1 MTIRTAIIGTGFGES
16 AMVPGLQLAAGCE
29 VSAIC
34 SGRLERA
41 QDAARRHGIAAAYDD
56 YERMLAEVRP
66 DLVCIATP
74 TALHAPMT
82 LAAIAAGAHV
92 ICEKPMALDRAESAA
107 MLAAAEAAGVIHV
120 IDHELRF
127 NPTRVALKRAL
138 DAGYIGQPTTVSIR
152 SVSALRADA
161 RQPWSWWSDKD
172 SGGGA
177 LGANG
182 SHQVDLLR
190 WWFGD
195 VTAVSGQ
202 LATCVRRRP
211 IAEGSSEWRDVT
223 SDDQFSLIAQMTGG
237 LLAHVFVS
245 YVAHHGGSNQIE
257 VHGSAG
263 SLVIDQQERL
273 WGKQIGRE
281 LEELTPVDPL
291 VNEPRVANNLWS
303 RAFVYLAA
311 EVVDAIRT
319 QRPVRGAATFRDGL
333 RCQEVLDAVRRSDA
347 EGRWIE
353 LTEQGR

>member
-1 MTIRTAIIGTGFGES
+1 MTVRTAIIGTGFGES
-16 AMVPGLQLAAGCE
+16 AMVPGLQLATGSE
-29 VSAIC
+29 VAAIC

-41 QDAARRHGIAAAYDD
+41 ADAARRHGIAAYYDD
-56 YERMLAEVRP
+56 YERMLTEVRP

-107 MLAAAEAAGVIHV
+107 MLAAAEAAGVVHV

-138 DAGYIGQPTTVSIR
+138 DAGYIGEPTTVSIR

-161 RQPWSWWSDKD
+161 QQAWTWWSDKE

-202 LATCVRRRP
+202 LATCVKQRP
-211 IAEGSSEWRDVT
+211 LTDGSGEQRAVT
-223 SDDQFSLIAQMTGG
+223 SDDQFSLIARMTSGM
-237 LLAHVFVS
+237 LAHVFVS
-245 YVAHHGGSNQIE
+245 YVAHHGGGNQIE

-273 WGKQIGRE
+273 WGKRIGQAV
-281 LEELTPVDPL
+281 EELTPVDPL
-291 VNEPRVANNLWS
+291 AEEPRLANNLWA
-303 RAFVYLAA
+303 RAFAHLAA
-311 EVVDAIRT
+311 EVVDAIRSG
-319 QRPVRGAATFRDGL
+319 RAVRGAATFRDGL

-347 EGRWIE
+347 EQRWITLE
-353 LTEQGR
+353 N